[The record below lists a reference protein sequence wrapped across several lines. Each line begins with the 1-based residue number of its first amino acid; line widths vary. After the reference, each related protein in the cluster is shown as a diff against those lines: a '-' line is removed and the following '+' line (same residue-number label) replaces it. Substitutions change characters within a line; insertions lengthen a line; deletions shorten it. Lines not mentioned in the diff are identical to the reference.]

1 MQGLFVV
8 IYTRREI
15 ERAIYSEKGWQR
27 RKGEKERDAE
37 GGRWTEV
44 KYSIISSLHNA
55 GVHLA
60 AREWS
65 P

>member
-1 MQGLFVV
+1 MSDIQ
-8 IYTRREI
+8 REGVAEEEGR
-15 ERAIYSEKGWQR
+15 ER
-27 RKGEKERDAE
+27 ERDAE